1 MGKCP
6 ICKVIVVLASIGA
19 LNWGLVALFG
29 FNLVTA
35 LLGEMTIASKIVYIL
50 VGLSGL
56 VGLVSLVKACPCCAG
71 KCETKA

>member
-6 ICKVIVVLASIGA
+6 ICKVIVVLASVGA

-35 LLGEMTIASKIVYIL
+35 LLGEATLASKVAYSL
-50 VGLSGL
+50 VGL
-56 VGLVSLVKACPCCAG
+56 
-71 KCETKA
+71 